1 MRARRS
7 PTIVYGSPTYAS
19 FPSAAVV
26 RTIFW
31 WISSAA
37 SGEPSPSHVFS
48 WKKCSAPVAGNGASM
63 R

>member
-1 MRARRS
+1 MPRMARTS
-7 PTIVYGSPTYAS
+7 VSSSAMKNAS
-19 FPSAAVV
+19 FPSAAV

-37 SGEPSPSHVFS
+37 SGEPSSSHVFS